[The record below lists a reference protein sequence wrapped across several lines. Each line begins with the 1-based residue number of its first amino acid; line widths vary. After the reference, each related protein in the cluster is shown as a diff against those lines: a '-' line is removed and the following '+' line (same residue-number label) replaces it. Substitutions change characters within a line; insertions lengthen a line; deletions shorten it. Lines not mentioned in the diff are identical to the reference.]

1 MSFERVRLQ
10 PRRKITPIGIPSHSP
25 RQGWKQAFAAAN
37 GLNAK
42 MLLDSLV
49 QNAFDRK
56 EWKWR
61 FPQPDKVRPHN

>member
-10 PRRKITPIGIPSHSP
+10 PRHKITPIAIPSRSP
-25 RQGWKQAFAAAN
+25 RQGWKQAFAVAN

-56 EWKWR
+56 EWKWNFLR
-61 FPQPDKVRPHN
+61 PDEVRPHN

>member
-10 PRRKITPIGIPSHSP
+10 PRRKVAPRDTGFRSP
-25 RQGWKQAFAAAN
+25 RQGWKQAFAAAD
-37 GLNAK
+37 GLNTK

-49 QNAFDRK
+49 ENAFDRK

>member
-10 PRRKITPIGIPSHSP
+10 PRRKITPIAIPSRSP
-25 RQGWKQAFAAAN
+25 RQGWKQAFAVAN

-61 FPQPDKVRPHN
+61 FPQPDKVRLHN